1 MTRTIAA
8 PGLPQQPFD
17 HGLLWSINRFI
28 RLAPGVPSGS
38 GQKGRRVKTWC
49 VLTAACLNLLVT
61 VLFAVL
67 TAPPAWSQN
76 LIVQDGWQ
84 GFAVRGADGAFER
97 CVLYN
102 RSIDALNASPYD
114 MLGVTRD
121 KAGQLGLMVFFQP
134 RALTRGHEVPVSLKL
149 DQGAPVRMTGDVLS
163 DFHVV
168 VAGAV
173 PTETIEALT
182 RTQSLEVTV
191 QDKTLKIALTG
202 VGAVLE
208 RLKACV
214 ATYAR

>member
-1 MTRTIAA
+1 
-8 PGLPQQPFD
+8 
-17 HGLLWSINRFI
+17 
-28 RLAPGVPSGS
+28 
-38 GQKGRRVKTWC
+38 VKTRC
-49 VLTAACLNLLVT
+49 VLTAACLNLLFT
-61 VLFAVL
+61 VLLAV
-67 TAPPAWSQN
+67 PAWSQN

-97 CVLYN
+97 CILYN

-121 KAGQLGLMVFFQP
+121 KAGQLGLMAFFQP

-149 DQGAPVRMTGDVLS
+149 DQGAPLRVTGDVLS

-168 VAGAV
+168 IAGAALA
-173 PTETIEALT
+173 ETIEALT

-191 QDKTLKIALTG
+191 QDKTLKIALTS

-208 RLKACV
+208 RLKTCV
-214 ATYAR
+214 TTYAR